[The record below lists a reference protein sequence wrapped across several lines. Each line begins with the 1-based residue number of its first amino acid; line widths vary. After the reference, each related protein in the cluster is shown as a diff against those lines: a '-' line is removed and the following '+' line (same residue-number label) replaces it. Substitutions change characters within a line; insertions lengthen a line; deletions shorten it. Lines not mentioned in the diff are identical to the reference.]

1 MSINK
6 AEEAGR
12 EKPRGPWQ
20 KEVVNAGNRLLQ
32 QERKR
37 INNSGGNLKK
47 KKTNKCKGQR
57 VGSNISVLLFSG
69 LDGNYE
75 LGPGLLFLCSC
86 EFNSTFWWRLKEK
99 WNT

>member
-20 KEVVNAGNRLLQ
+20 KEVMNAGNRLLQ

-47 KKTNKCKGQR
+47 KKQTSVKDKELDR
-57 VGSNISVLLFSG
+57 ISLFCFSLGWMVITSWALDCFSCAPVNLIPPSG
-69 LDGNYE
+69 G
-75 LGPGLLFLCSC
+75 G
-86 EFNSTFWWRLKEK
+86 
-99 WNT
+99 